1 MSESNLNTLLDFL
14 ARTAKE
20 ISKGDYRAAGEI
32 FELTK
37 SEIYPAGITELA
49 EAFGM
54 MLVMV
59 EAREERLEQLIEN
72 LRRKKLMLE
81 EASKSLRDANI
92 GVLEVLGSAIA
103 KRDHGTSD
111 HNYRVTLYTLNIA
124 REIGHP
130 EAQMRSLIKG
140 SFLHD
145 VGKIGISDNILL
157 KEGKLTEEEFNIMKY
172 HVQHGSD
179 IIDSY
184 PWLSDCVDVVR
195 YHHEKFDGSG
205 YMLGLK
211 GKDIPINA
219 RIFAVADV
227 FDALTTVRPYKKA
240 FSYDETIGIMRKDRG
255 THFDPEILDALC
267 GMGDAIYQKVYM
279 SDEYSMRN
287 SLKTYIDALFGG
299 EEGE

>member
-1 MSESNLNTLLDFL
+1 MPENNLNTLLDCL

-20 ISKGDYRAAGEI
+20 VSKGDYRAASEI

-37 SEIYPAGITELA
+37 SERYPSGITELA

-72 LRRKKLMLE
+72 LRKKTLMLE
-81 EASKSLRDANI
+81 EASKSLREANI

-103 KRDHGTSD
+103 KRDHGTSE
-111 HNYRVTLYTLNIA
+111 HNYRVTLYTLSIA
-124 REIGHP
+124 EKIGHAG
-130 EAQMRSLIKG
+130 AQMRSLIKG

-157 KEGKLTEEEFNIMKY
+157 KEGKLTDDEFNIMKS

-179 IIDSY
+179 IIGSY
-184 PWLSDCVDVVR
+184 PWLSDCVDVVHH
-195 YHHEKFDGSG
+195 HHEKYDGSG

-219 RIFAVADV
+219 RIFTIADV
-227 FDALTTVRPYKKA
+227 FDALTSARPYKAA
-240 FSYDETIGIMRKDRG
+240 FSYDEAIGIMKKDRG
-255 THFDPEILDALC
+255 SHFDPEIFDALC
-267 GMGDAIYQKVYM
+267 EMGDTIYQKVCL
-279 SDEYSMRN
+279 SDEGSMQN
-287 SLKTYIDALFGG
+287 NLKVYINTLFGK